1 MILVLTK
8 QRTVVNCSRCCCA
21 VDPCSDMKCEAGQE
35 CDVNDDGEAEC
46 RCISDC
52 PYEEGPRVQVREH
65 HRDLMTLILS
75 ITLTFSERLA
85 CPVANN
91 FKMRN

>member
-8 QRTVVNCSRCCCA
+8 QRTVVNCNRCCCA

-52 PYEEGPRVQVREH
+52 PYEEGPRVHVRDYH
-65 HRDLMTLILS
+65 SDSVLS
-75 ITLTFSERLA
+75 ITLTISGRLA
-85 CPVANN
+85 YPVKNN